1 MSLEE
6 ILLSFGRILFPYRKI
21 LWNWPQHS
29 SRERLSRMTMNTYFD
44 QLKYQLLEL
53 GVPRLSLAS
62 KSAILNKAAEFAR
75 SLGQTDLA
83 LTNERKR
90 LAKKNAD
97 LRQMLES
104 DKMEYFKTQN
114 KEFEYIIYEI

>member
-1 MSLEE
+1 
-6 ILLSFGRILFPYRKI
+6 
-21 LWNWPQHS
+21 
-29 SRERLSRMTMNTYFD
+29 MNTYFD

-90 LAKKNAD
+90 LAKKNAE

-104 DKMEYFKTQN
+104 DKMEYFETQN
-114 KEFEYIIYEI
+114 KEFKYIIYEI